1 MNKKIVPIIIAVII
15 VAGAGGFFGGIKYGQ
30 SKKTSTNN
38 PMPRNFQ
45 LNNDQ
50 TQRGMGGIRSN
61 ANFIAGSVIA
71 KDDKSLTIKLPDG
84 GSKII
89 FYSVST
95 EIMKTATG
103 TLEELKVGDTVM
115 ASGTAN
121 QDGSITAQSIQLRPE
136 MPSMSAN

>member
-1 MNKKIVPIIIAVII
+1 
-15 VAGAGGFFGGIKYGQ
+15 
-30 SKKTSTNN
+30 
-38 PMPRNFQ
+38 
-45 LNNDQ
+45 
-50 TQRGMGGIRSN
+50 MGGIRSN

-103 TLEELKVGDTVM
+103 TLEELKVGD
-115 ASGTAN
+115 
-121 QDGSITAQSIQLRPE
+121 IIQLERMFFARLDQKE
-136 MPSMSAN
+136 GNKLLFWYLHK